1 MGSKWMTWISR
12 QGVAEVA
19 LSGNLGFVPLDEVL
33 RLLARAGQKGAVEI
47 QGDGTSGRI
56 FFTRKGIALAT
67 TRGDDDLRSHL
78 INTQY
83 VDSDQLAEAEA
94 GKPALKTVADERP
107 EFVAL
112 LREMTVESIYQLS
125 HNGATFEVDEDAV
138 TPYATPSPFELE
150 AILSDSA
157 KRANEWAEVEELLSD
172 MAGVIR
178 MKRDL
183 GDRTEVTV
191 SHDAWKLLSE
201 LGSGSS
207 VSEMASRL
215 GTTEFWTA
223 KVASDL
229 TSRELLTI
237 VSSDFVKPSADT
249 WEMPASPEVESEL
262 VEDVA
267 TDEDS
272 HEGTEEVES
281 DAGVSFV
288 EDGGTADEDAD
299 PDDSP
304 EVAAEAAEVAEEV
317 AEEQVVSEVFAAG
330 SDAEQPV
337 ATEDAGPVDE
347 EDVDPNE
354 SWWVE
359 PDGKSA
365 KTPAAQHSGDDD
377 EDDEDEGRRGRL
389 GMFSPSRTAADDF
402 EPVTGESNGDVE
414 EDTEA
419 FLEKVFSQLEEP
431 VAETTESPA
440 GEDETESETEE
451 DESSGHGLLRRRRL
465 GSILTDS
472 TKSND

>member
-1 MGSKWMTWISR
+1 MGTKWMTWISR

-67 TRGDDDLRSHL
+67 TREDEDLRSHL

-83 VDSDQLAEAEA
+83 VDSDQLADAES
-94 GKPALKTVADERP
+94 GRSTLKAVAEERP
-107 EFVAL
+107 EFVEL

-125 HNGATFEVDEDAV
+125 HNGSTFEVEEDAA
-138 TPYATPSPFELE
+138 TPYASPNPFELE
-150 AILSDSA
+150 SILTDSA
-157 KRANEWAEVEELLSD
+157 RRANDWAEVEDILSD
-172 MAGVIR
+172 MAGIIR

-191 SHDAWKLLSE
+191 SNDAWKLLSE
-201 LGSGSS
+201 LGFGSS

-237 VSSDFVKPSADT
+237 VS
-249 WEMPASPEVESEL
+249 PE
-262 VEDVA
+262 A
-267 TDEDS
+267 RR
-272 HEGTEEVES
+272 
-281 DAGVSFV
+281 
-288 EDGGTADEDAD
+288 
-299 PDDSP
+299 
-304 EVAAEAAEVAEEV
+304 EVAATWEDAEAEVSYPIIVAESTPEPETEAEYPVVEDTRHVEEV
-317 AEEQVVSEVFAAG
+317 DHTFQAETGIDE
-330 SDAEQPV
+330 AEAVPDV
-337 ATEDAGPVDE
+337 EAEAVPGVEAGPEVLVAEAEVDQVAVDE
-347 EDVDPNE
+347 VTEPFDEDVDVDPNE

-365 KTPAAQHSGDDD
+365 PSDDAPGVDDQRD
-377 EDDEDEGRRGRL
+377 ERRGRL
-389 GMFSPSRTAADDF
+389 GMFSPSRGEDDEL
-402 EPVTGESNGDVE
+402 EPVIGDASGDVE

-431 VAETTESPA
+431 AEGTPQDSSSGGESD
-440 GEDETESETEE
+440 EDEAEAEA
-451 DESSGHGLLRRRRL
+451 SGHGLLRRRRL

>member
-1 MGSKWMTWISR
+1 MGSKWMAWISR

-19 LSGNLGFVPLDEVL
+19 LSGNLGFVPLNEVL
-33 RLLARAGQKGAVEI
+33 RLLARAGQKGAVDI
-47 QGDGTSGRI
+47 QGDGTRGRI

-67 TRGDDDLRSHL
+67 THEDDELRAHL
-78 INTQY
+78 INTQF
-83 VDSDQLAEAEA
+83 VDAERLADAEA
-94 GKPALKTVADERP
+94 GKASLKTVADERP
-107 EFVAL
+107 EFVEL

-125 HNGATFEVDEDAV
+125 HNGITFEVDENAS
-138 TPYATPSPFELE
+138 TPYASPNPFELE
-150 AILSDSA
+150 AILTDSA

-172 MAGVIR
+172 MAGMIR

-191 SHDAWKLLSE
+191 SRDAWKLLSE
-201 LGSGSS
+201 LKSGSS

-229 TSRELLTI
+229 TSRELLTAAP
-237 VSSDFVKPSADT
+237 SDVVTPTAST
-249 WEMPASPEVESEL
+249 WEDTPPRADEPDELPAVELEQEL
-262 VEDVA
+262 DDQDAE
-267 TDEDS
+267 T
-272 HEGTEEVES
+272 HPES
-281 DAGVSFV
+281 DDTAEEAAEESSEFAAELDETPSLSEVFA
-288 EDGGTADEDAD
+288 TADQGEQ
-299 PDDSP
+299 P
-304 EVAAEAAEVAEEV
+304 EVAEEPG
-317 AEEQVVSEVFAAG
+317 EVG
-330 SDAEQPV
+330 
-337 ATEDAGPVDE
+337 DE
-347 EDVDPNE
+347 IDVDVDPNE

-359 PDGKSA
+359 PGGKSV
-365 KTPAAQHSGDDD
+365 KTPTVEAAGD
-377 EDDEDEGRRGRL
+377 EHEEEGRRGRL
-389 GMFSPSRTAADDF
+389 GMFSPSRGEVDDF

-431 VAETTESPA
+431 VETAESPTA
-440 GEDETESETEE
+440 DDETETEE

>member
-1 MGSKWMTWISR
+1 MGTKWMTWISR

-67 TRGDDDLRSHL
+67 TREDDELRSHL

-83 VDSDQLAEAEA
+83 VASDQLADAES
-94 GKPALKTVADERP
+94 GKGTLKAVADERP
-107 EFVAL
+107 EFVEL

-125 HNGATFEVDEDAV
+125 QNGSTFEVDEYAV
-138 TPYATPSPFELE
+138 SPYASPNPFELE
-150 AILSDSA
+150 AILTDSA

-172 MAGVIR
+172 MAGMIR

-183 GDRTEVTV
+183 GDRSEVTV

-223 KVASDL
+223 RVASDL

-237 VSSDFVKPSADT
+237 VSSEMTQQAAAT
-249 WEMPASPEVESEL
+249 WEDATADVSDLAVVADSATDPEVEEAGL
-262 VEDVA
+262 AGDAVA
-267 TDEDS
+267 DNVVDDEQVDHAFHAETEAEA
-272 HEGTEEVES
+272 HEVVS
-281 DAGVSFV
+281 DV
-288 EDGGTADEDAD
+288 EDG
-299 PDDSP
+299 P
-304 EVAAEAAEVAEEV
+304 
-317 AEEQVVSEVFAAG
+317 EVFAAV
-330 SDAEQPV
+330 SEVEQPV
-337 ATEDAGPVDE
+337 GEEIPAPVDDDV
-347 EDVDPNE
+347 DVDPNE

-359 PDGKSA
+359 PGGK
-365 KTPAAQHSGDDD
+365 PAAASSGEDT
-377 EDDEDEGRRGRL
+377 EDDEERDERRGRL
-389 GMFSPSRTAADDF
+389 GMFSPSRGGSDQF
-402 EPVTGESNGDVE
+402 EPVIDDSSDNVE

-431 VAETTESPA
+431 AEETP
-440 GEDETESETEE
+440 EDPVSETGADEE
-451 DESSGHGLLRRRRL
+451 EASGHGLLRRRRL